1 MPFAHSDETSAVL
14 SNPAPNVRERDKLEG
29 GRRLVLHTEFEPA
42 GDQPTAIA
50 ELTGAINDGE
60 RNQVLLGATGTGKTF
75 TMAKVIE
82 ATQRPAI
89 ILAPN
94 KTLAAQLYGEF
105 KGFFPDNAVEY
116 FVSFYDYYQPEAYVA
131 RSDTYIEKESQINEQ
146 IDRMRHSATRALLER
161 DDVIIIAS
169 VSCIYGIGSVE
180 TYGAMTQ
187 DLHAGQ
193 EYDQRQIMADLI
205 AQAYKRNDAAFQRG
219 TFRVRGDSLEV
230 WPAHLDDRAWKL
242 SFFGEELE
250 NITEFDPLTGE
261 KTDTFDKVRIYA
273 NSHYVTPKPTM
284 QQAIIQ
290 IKKELRRR
298 LDQLVAEGKLLEAQR
313 LEQRTNFD
321 LEMLEATGVC
331 NGIENYSRYL
341 TGRAPGEPPPT
352 LFEFIPDNAIV
363 FADESHVSVPQ
374 IGGMYKGDFRRKMTL
389 SEHGF
394 RLPSCMD
401 NRPLKFEEWD
411 AMRPQSVFVSAT
423 PSKWELEQSGG
434 VFAEQVIRPTGL
446 LDPLVEIRPVD
457 TQVDDV
463 MDEIRRVTAAGYRT
477 LVTTLTKRMAE
488 DLTEYLHENGI
499 KVRYMH
505 SDIDT
510 IERIEIL
517 RDLRLGAF
525 DVLIGINLLREGLD
539 IPECGLVAIL
549 DADKEGFLRSETS
562 LIQTIG
568 RAARNAD
575 GRVIMYADRVT
586 GSMERALGE
595 TDRRRAKQIAYN
607 TEHGITPATVKK
619 NVEDI
624 LAGLYKGD
632 VDMNRVTAKVDKPL
646 AGANLQ
652 AVLDG
657 LRTDMRKAAENLEFE
672 EAARLR
678 DEVKRLETVELT
690 IADDPLARQ
699 QAVDR
704 AVEDATKM
712 SGRSTAGRPGQ
723 RGGKSR
729 YGGKR

>member
-1 MPFAHSDETSAVL
+1 MSEPETFL
-14 SNPAPNVRERDKLEG
+14 QNPAEDVRTRIKLEG
-29 GRRLVLHTEFEPA
+29 GKKFVMQTEFEPA

-50 ELTGAINDGE
+50 ELCQGISDGD
-60 RNQVLLGATGTGKTF
+60 RDQVLLGATGTGKTF

-82 ATQRPAI
+82 QTQRPAI

-116 FVSFYDYYQPEAYVA
+116 FVSFYDYYQPEAYVP
-131 RSDTYIEKESQINEQ
+131 RSDTFIEKESQINEQ

-169 VSCIYGIGSVE
+169 VSCIYGIGAVE

-187 DLHAGQ
+187 DLEVGKDY
-193 EYDQRQIMADLI
+193 EQRQVIGDLV
-205 AQAYKRNDAAFQRG
+205 AQQYRRNDAAFQRG
-219 TFRVRGDSLEV
+219 SFRVRGDALEIF
-230 WPAHLDDRAWKL
+230 PAHLEDRAWRL

-250 NITEFDPLTGE
+250 SITEFDPLTGE
-261 KTDTFDKVRIYA
+261 KTDTFEKVRVYA
-273 NSHYVTPKPTM
+273 NSHYVTPQPTM
-284 QQAIIQ
+284 KQAIIG
-290 IKKELRRR
+290 IKKELKER
-298 LDQLVAEGKLLEAQR
+298 LSQLVNEGKLLEAQR
-313 LEQRTNFD
+313 LEQRCNFD
-321 LEMLEATGVC
+321 VEMLEATGVC

-363 FADESHVSVPQ
+363 FADESHVSIPQ
-374 IGGMYKGDFRRKMTL
+374 IGGMYRGDYRRKFTL
-389 SEHGF
+389 AEHGF

-401 NRPLKFEEWD
+401 NRPLKFDEWD
-411 AMRPQSVFVSAT
+411 AMRPQTVCVSAT
-423 PSKWELEQSGG
+423 PSSWEMEQSGG
-434 VFAEQVIRPTGL
+434 VFAEQIIRPTGL
-446 LDPLVEIRPVD
+446 LDPEIEIRPVD
-457 TQVDDV
+457 MQVDDLL
-463 MDEIRRVTAAGYRT
+463 DEVRKVTNAGYRT
-477 LVTTLTKRMAE
+477 LVTTLTKRMSE
-488 DLTEYLHENGI
+488 DLTEYMHEQGI
-499 KVRYMH
+499 RVRYMH

-562 LIQTIG
+562 LVQTIG

-575 GRVIMYADRVT
+575 GRVIMYADKIT
-586 GSMERALGE
+586 GSMERAMRE
-595 TDRRRAKQIAYN
+595 TSRRREKQMAYN
-607 TEHGITPATVKK
+607 VEHGITPATVKK

-646 AGANLQ
+646 VGANLQ
-652 AVLDG
+652 AHLDG
-657 LRTDMRKAAENLEFE
+657 LRADMRKAAENLEFE

-678 DEVKRLETVELT
+678 DEVKRLEDVDL
-690 IADDPLARQ
+690 AVAADPLARQ
-699 QAVDR
+699 AAV
-704 AVEDATKM
+704 AAASEAG
-712 SGRSTAGRPGQ
+712 GRSTAGRGGT
-723 RGGKSR
+723 RAKKGKSQR
-729 YGGKR
+729 TF